1 MLNLIKLAV
10 GVESLEDLS
19 ERLKQ
24 PFNTRAHPDYDVPL
38 PVVHTRSFPKQKDAL
53 LDGGSLYRVINGLI
67 LCRQPI
73 LDIQTT
79 PRADGTQGTLILLS
93 PKIIPVH
100 PRAIRPFQGWRY
112 LQSQDAPADLQNNET
127 QPTGLPLSLQKKLL
141 ELGL

>member
-1 MLNLIKLAV
+1 MLHLIKLAV
-10 GVESLEDLS
+10 GVESLDDLA

-24 PFNTRAHPDYDVPL
+24 PFNTRAHPDHASPL

-73 LDIQTT
+73 LDIQSTT
-79 PRADGTQGTLILLS
+79 RSDGTQGTLILLS
-93 PKIIPVH
+93 PSIIPVQ
-100 PRAIRPFQGWRY
+100 PRAMRPFQGWRY
-112 LQSQDAPADLQNNET
+112 LQNQDAPADLKDAAT
-127 QPTGLPLSLQKKLL
+127 QPVSLPLSLQKKLL